1 MYLTPLQ
8 EELERFV
15 NTKSVQLNK
24 TFADSDFTNARLI
37 SLLSKHNKHFKKLRE
52 LADLDEINHKQI
64 GVSAGFQSKI
74 YSVDCHF
81 SNGRTVSVIAKI
93 PLINGL
99 FDCCGL
105 DNVDEDK
112 ENSSPD
118 TKPYDQHS
126 IECEFYEQFGYLR
139 NVPLPEVYYTEKIDL
154 KGGNSGLILMENMN
168 LKSEPLGFYRSATE
182 NQCYE
187 LAKSIA
193 HLQFNALAP
202 RHTWWWMQFDK
213 NMHVDFD
220 LKLVKALWEHCYE
233 MEDFKSIMDTAKIV
247 QNKEYSLYAIR
258 ERPIEYGALTM
269 AHGDTQP
276 NNIMFKT
283 KKDGSLTDELAG
295 IIDWQLCFYASPGL
309 DLARFLVLGADMNVR
324 EKCEQKYYDI
334 YYNTLTNLYGKSCSK
349 PPFTYE
355 QGLEMFHLCLVQQ
368 SVQTMLFASMIDI
381 SHKQMGTTEPR
392 FGILTHRIQQ
402 SIVNARGLIKKYN
415 LEKFVEHSSWMEN

>member
-187 LAKSIA
+187 EFRCGLSPEG
-193 HLQFNALAP
+193 FFPCNAYL
-202 RHTWWWMQFDK
+202 RTSLIF
-213 NMHVDFD
+213 
-220 LKLVKALWEHCYE
+220 LLL
-233 MEDFKSIMDTAKIV
+233 DFKSIMDTAKIV